1 MAKNSEAPRPSVD
14 EELRA
19 QIQALHSRH
28 GIGRILCVLSDVL
41 ATDTAIPAPDKERA
55 SIVKNLLNMGCALA
69 RLEDMQDSEDEEGEG
84 DEPTFV
90 PPRGLFFIDPP
101 TAVKSS

>member
-1 MAKNSEAPRPSVD
+1 MAKNSDAPRPSVD

-69 RLEDMQDSEDEEGEG
+69 RLEDMQDSEEEEEG

-90 PPRGLFFIDPP
+90 PPRGLFFIAPP